1 MTILNLK
8 FLFFL
13 FFCTLTNVNCCTV
26 DVIIP
31 DGHGS
36 YIRTFNFVDCNL
48 IFETCCTEGCCP
60 RFSHAHIW
68 IFAGTFSF
76 IFGICVF
83 GCWLLCCKRRGEGR
97 GRPPPIRDDNGDSP
111 MVNLVIP
118 DNNRTVGGIQNTA
131 PVTPP
136 PSYEEATSMR

>member
-1 MTILNLK
+1 MQILSLV
-8 FLFFL
+8 LFFY
-13 FFCTLTNVNCCTV
+13 FFLKNVNCCTV

-83 GCWLLCCKRRGEGR
+83 GCWLLCCKRREGR
-97 GRPPPIRDDNGDSP
+97 VRPPRRDDNGDSP
-111 MVNLVIP
+111 MVNLVVP
-118 DNNRTVGGIQNTA
+118 DNRTVGGIQNTA